1 MSSYFSTISN
11 VDLMSLG
18 SWNTFNPI
26 LDKRHRIIHHGSY
39 YIDGNLVNLSIQE
52 LRSILSHAE
61 KMIIEAETIFVSIGH
76 GELFENP
83 DD

>member
-18 SWNTFNPI
+18 SWNSFNPI
-26 LDKRHRIIHHGSY
+26 LEKRHRIIHHGSY
-39 YIDGNLVNLSIQE
+39 EIYGNLVNLSIQE
-52 LRSILSHAE
+52 LRSTLYHAE
-61 KMIIEAETIFVSIGH
+61 KMIIEAENLFTSIGH
-76 GELFENP
+76 GEIFENP